1 MTIEKSFK
9 DSVVINLNK
18 PPDITS
24 HQAGRK
30 VQRIL
35 GASKSGH
42 AGTLDP
48 FAEGVLLVCL
58 NDATRI
64 TEYLSSLE
72 KEYIA
77 HLQLGIVT
85 DTLDITG
92 SIIKEENPAGI
103 TEDRIIGVLRQFKGE
118 LMQMPPMYS
127 AIKQKGVPLYKLAR
141 KGITVQREERRVF
154 IAMMELLSFS
164 LPEFVVRIR
173 CSKGTYIRSIARD
186 IGEALGVGAVVKRLQ
201 RTAIGHFK
209 IEDSV
214 SFEALGKGVFTF
226 STMDEALGRLNELTL
241 NEDQFRLAGHG
252 TGFFAEVGISG
263 GEPVRLKSPAGDFFA
278 IGKLKDGGFMKIE
291 KVFSH
296 RPVKT

>member
-1 MTIEKSFK
+1 MTIEQSFK

-35 GASKSGH
+35 GASKAGH

-48 FAEGVLLVCL
+48 FAEGLLLVCL
-58 NDATRI
+58 NDSTRI

-77 HLQLGIVT
+77 HFQLGIVT

-92 SIIKEENPAGI
+92 SIVREEDPSGI
-103 TEDRIIGVLRQFKGE
+103 DEDRIIRVLRQFEGE
-118 LMQMPPMYS
+118 LMQVPPMYS

-141 KGITVQREERRVF
+141 KGVTVPREERRVF
-154 IAMMELLSFS
+154 IGVMELLSFS

-173 CSKGTYIRSIARD
+173 CSKGTYIRSLARD
-186 IGEALGVGAVVKRLQ
+186 IGEALGVGAVVRRLQ

-214 SFEALGKGVFTF
+214 SFEALQRGVFTF
-226 STMDEALGRLNELTL
+226 SSMDEALGHLDELILND
-241 NEDQFRLAGHG
+241 DQFRLASHG
-252 TGFFAEVGISG
+252 TAFFAGAGMPG
-263 GEPVRLKSPAGDFFA
+263 GELVRLKSPAGDFFA
-278 IGKLKDGGFMKIE
+278 IGKLQDGGA
-291 KVFSH
+291 
-296 RPVKT
+296 

>member
-1 MTIEKSFK
+1 MIIEKSFK
-9 DSVVINLNK
+9 ESVVVNLNK

-30 VQRIL
+30 VQRLL
-35 GASKSGH
+35 GASKAGH

-48 FAEGVLLVCL
+48 FAEGLLLVCL
-58 NDATRI
+58 NGATRI
-64 TEYLSSLE
+64 TGYLSSLE

-92 SIIKEENPAGI
+92 SIIKEENTAGI
-103 TEDRIIGVLRQFKGE
+103 TEDGIIRVLGQFKGE
-118 LMQMPPMYS
+118 LMQVPPMYS

-141 KGITVQREERRVF
+141 QGITVQREERRVF

-173 CSKGTYIRSIARD
+173 CSKGTYIRSLARD

-209 IEDSV
+209 VEDAV
-214 SFEALGKGVFTF
+214 SFEELGKGSFTF
-226 STMDEALGRLNELTL
+226 STMDEALAHLNELTL
-241 NEDQFRLAGHG
+241 NDEQFRLAGHG
-252 TGFFAEVGISG
+252 TAFFANIGISE

-278 IGKLKDGGFMKIE
+278 IGKLKDGGLMKIE
-291 KVFSH
+291 KVFFQ
-296 RPVKT
+296 

>member
-1 MTIEKSFK
+1 MTIEQSFK
-9 DSVVINLNK
+9 KDGIVISLNK

-35 GASKSGH
+35 GALKAGH

-48 FAEGVLLVCL
+48 FAEGLLLVCL
-58 NDATRI
+58 NGSTRI
-64 TEYLSSLE
+64 AEYLSSLE

-77 HLQLGIVT
+77 HFQLGMVT

-92 SIIKEENPAGI
+92 SIVKEEDPSGI
-103 TEDRIIGVLRQFKGE
+103 TEDRVSGVLGQFEGE

-127 AIKQKGVPLYKLAR
+127 AIKQRGVPLYKLAR

-154 IAMMELLSFS
+154 IGLMELLSFS

-173 CSKGTYIRSIARD
+173 CSKGTYIRSLARD

-201 RTAIGHFK
+201 RTAIGHFT
-209 IEDSV
+209 IGNSV
-214 SFEALGKGVFTF
+214 SFEALQKGGFTF
-226 STMDEALGRLNELTL
+226 FTMDEALAHLGELILNE
-241 NEDQFRLAGHG
+241 EQFRLAGHG
-252 TGFFAEVGISG
+252 TAFFAGIGFSE
-263 GEPVRLKSPAGDFFA
+263 GELVRLKNPSGDFFA
-278 IGKLKDGGFMKIE
+278 IGKLRNGGLMKIE
-291 KVFSH
+291 KVFF
-296 RPVKT
+296 R

>member
-9 DSVVINLNK
+9 ESVVVNLNK

-35 GASKSGH
+35 GASKTGH

-77 HLQLGIVT
+77 HLQLGMVT

-92 SIIKEENPAGI
+92 SIVREEDPSGI
-103 TEDRIIGVLRQFKGE
+103 DEDRIIRVLRQFKGE
-118 LMQMPPMYS
+118 LMQVPPMYS

-141 KGITVQREERRVF
+141 QGITVQREERRVF

-164 LPEFVVRIR
+164 LPEFAVRIR
-173 CSKGTYIRSIARD
+173 CSKGTYIRSLARD
-186 IGEALGVGAVVKRLQ
+186 IGEVLGVGAVVKRLQ
-201 RTAIGHFK
+201 RTAIGHFNV
-209 IEDSV
+209 EDSV
-214 SFEALGKGVFTF
+214 SFEALRKGKCTF
-226 STMDEALGRLNELTL
+226 SSMDEALAHLKELTL
-241 NEDQFRLAGHG
+241 DDDQFRLAGHG
-252 TGFFAEVGISG
+252 TEFFAKPGISE
-263 GEPVRLKSPAGDFFA
+263 GELVRLKSPGGDFFA
-278 IGKLKDGGFMKIE
+278 IGKFKNGGLMKIE
-291 KVFSH
+291 KVFFQ
-296 RPVKT
+296 

>member
-9 DSVVINLNK
+9 ESVVVNLNK

-35 GASKSGH
+35 GASKAGH

-92 SIIKEENPAGI
+92 RIIEEEDPSGI
-103 TEDRIIGVLRQFKGE
+103 TEDGIIRVLGQFKGE

-141 KGITVQREERRVF
+141 QGITVQREERRVF

-164 LPEFVVRIR
+164 LPEFAVRIR
-173 CSKGTYIRSIARD
+173 CSKGTYIRSLARD
-186 IGEALGVGAVVKRLQ
+186 IGEVLGVGAVVKRLQ

-209 IEDSV
+209 VEDSV
-214 SFEALGKGVFTF
+214 SFEALRQGKCTF
-226 STMDEALGRLNELTL
+226 SSMDEALAHLNELTL
-241 NEDQFRLAGHG
+241 NDDQFRLAGHG
-252 TGFFAEVGISG
+252 TEFFAETGISE
-263 GEPVRLKSPAGDFFA
+263 GELVRLKSPGGDFFA
-278 IGKLKDGGFMKIE
+278 IGKFKDGGLMKIE
-291 KVFSH
+291 KVFFQ
-296 RPVKT
+296 

>member
-35 GASKSGH
+35 GASKAGH

-48 FAEGVLLVCL
+48 LAEGVLLVCL

-92 SIIKEENPAGI
+92 SIIKEDNPSGI
-103 TEDRIIGVLRQFKGE
+103 TEDRIIRVLGQFKGE
-118 LMQMPPMYS
+118 LMQVPPMFS
-127 AIKQKGVPLYKLAR
+127 AIKLKGVPLYKLAR
-141 KGITVQREERRVF
+141 KGITIQREERRVF
-154 IAMMELLSFS
+154 IGMMELLSFS
-164 LPEFVVRIR
+164 PPEFVVRVR
-173 CSKGTYIRSIARD
+173 CSKGTYIRSLARD

-209 IEDSV
+209 VEDSV
-214 SFEALGKGVFTF
+214 SFEALQSGRFTF
-226 STMDEALGRLNELTL
+226 STMNEALGHLNELTL
-241 NEDQFRLAGHG
+241 NDDQFRLAGHG
-252 TGFFAEVGISG
+252 TAFFAKIEIPVG
-263 GEPVRLKSPAGDFFA
+263 ELVRLKSPTGDFFA
-278 IGKLKDGGFMKIE
+278 IGNLNDGGLVKIE

-296 RPVKT
+296 

>member
-1 MTIEKSFK
+1 MSVDRSFNEN
-9 DSVVINLNK
+9 VVINLNK

-48 FAEGVLLVCL
+48 FAEGLLLVCL
-58 NDATRI
+58 NDATRT

-72 KEYIA
+72 KEYVA
-77 HLQLGIVT
+77 HFQLGMVT

-92 SIIKEENPAGI
+92 TLIKEVNPSGI
-103 TEDRIIGVLRQFKGE
+103 TEEAVVKVLGHFKGE

-141 KGITVQREERRVF
+141 KGITVHREERRVF
-154 IAMMELLSFS
+154 IHMMELLSFS

-173 CSKGTYIRSIARD
+173 CSKGTYIRSLARD
-186 IGEALGVGAVVKRLQ
+186 IGDALGVGAVVRRLQ
-201 RTAIGHFK
+201 RTAIGHFR
-209 IEDSV
+209 IEDAV
-214 SFEALGKGVFTF
+214 SFEALQSGLFTF
-226 STMDEALGRLNELTL
+226 STMDEALKHLDELILND
-241 NEDQFRLAGHG
+241 DQFRLASHG
-252 TGFFAEVGISG
+252 TAFFAGTGISG
-263 GEPVRLKSPAGDFFA
+263 GELLRLKSPTGDFFA
-278 IGKLKDGGFMKIE
+278 IGKLQDGGRVKIE
-291 KVFSH
+291 KVFFH
-296 RPVKT
+296 